1 MERIKKSYYDDALV
15 TNLASMLRMPKEQ
28 VIDKLWA
35 NKVLTTRVVK
45 ADTSAFEQKVQKVAE
60 RMSSPMSQA
69 EFKAQLPSQIERANA
84 KRAEAEAK
92 QKVIQPNPAP
102 AAPRKNIPHLT
113 PERLDALRGS
123 GPDTAANEQ
132 FATSIQAARTR
143 ANSGSAR
150 PSSGANPS
158 SEMELSLINK
168 GISDIN
174 PYVGTQYDVTNV
186 ETLSR
191 LMGIPEADVIK
202 KLSKA
207 AFRQGIND
215 PDAAPEGGAM
225 GGPEGGAMGGPE
237 GGAMG
242 GQARYD
248 EKGNPDPN
256 GEYDENGQ
264 PIEDDDESGD
274 ESDGEYG
281 RRTVNPNGMVGGPA
295 EGIPDHDSTKPGMPL
310 ARSMRKSLSLLDVF
324 YATPTGHSQ
333 KKKLIKANDSEENRS
348 AVNRAVST
356 FNRDASDSNEGMT
369 LDAEVR
375 RYKRKSVNRP
385 SMEKGTA
392 PGVDGAVGGY
402 KPSDGGYLMGAARK
416 TKNAFDQVKTA
427 ATPKPPEPPEPPA
440 DPSQQWES

>member
-45 ADTSAFEQKVQKVAE
+45 AEPSAFEQKVQGVAQ
-60 RMSSPMSQA
+60 RMAPRVDQA
-69 EFKAQLPSQIERANA
+69 AFKAGLPSQQARAAN
-84 KRAEAEAK
+84 EAS
-92 QKVIQPNPAP
+92 QKVIQPNNLP
-102 AAPRKNIPHLT
+102 PRKQPRVEIGDN
-113 PERLDALRGS
+113 S
-123 GPDTAANEQ
+123 TANAK
-132 FATSIQAARTR
+132 FATDIRAARDR
-143 ANSGSAR
+143 ASQGSAK
-150 PSSGANPS
+150 PS

-242 GQARYD
+242 GEARYD

-256 GEYDENGQ
+256 GQYDENGQ
-264 PIEDDDESGD
+264 PIEDGGESGD

-295 EGIPDHDSTKPGMPL
+295 EGIPDHDSAEPGMPL

-333 KKKLIKANDSEENRS
+333 KKN
-348 AVNRAVST
+348 
-356 FNRDASDSNEGMT
+356 
-369 LDAEVR
+369 
-375 RYKRKSVNRP
+375 
-385 SMEKGTA
+385 
-392 PGVDGAVGGY
+392 
-402 KPSDGGYLMGAARK
+402 
-416 TKNAFDQVKTA
+416 
-427 ATPKPPEPPEPPA
+427 
-440 DPSQQWES
+440 

>member
-45 ADTSAFEQKVQKVAE
+45 AEPSAFEQKVREVAG
-60 RMSSPMSQA
+60 RMPPPSSQA
-69 EFKAQLPSQIERANA
+69 DFKAQLPSQNERAES
-84 KRAEAEAK
+84 EAR
-92 QKVIQPNPAP
+92 QKAIQPNNLP
-102 AAPRKNIPHLT
+102 PRRPSIQPNNLPPRPPSK
-113 PERLDALRGS
+113 DAE
-123 GPDTAANEQ
+123 N
-132 FATSIQAARTR
+132 FATEIRNARGR
-143 ANSGSAR
+143 ASQGSAK
-150 PSSGANPS
+150 PSA
-158 SEMELSLINK
+158 EMELSLINK

-215 PDAAPEGGAM
+215 PDAAPEGGPEGGAMGAPEGGAM

-242 GQARYD
+242 GPEGGAMGGPEGGQARYD
-248 EKGNPDPN
+248 EEGNPDPN

-281 RRTVNPNGMVGGPA
+281 RRTVNPNGMVGGPP
-295 EGIPDHDSTKPGMPL
+295 EGIPDHDSTEPGMPL

-333 KKKLIKANDSEENRS
+333 KKN
-348 AVNRAVST
+348 
-356 FNRDASDSNEGMT
+356 
-369 LDAEVR
+369 
-375 RYKRKSVNRP
+375 
-385 SMEKGTA
+385 
-392 PGVDGAVGGY
+392 
-402 KPSDGGYLMGAARK
+402 
-416 TKNAFDQVKTA
+416 
-427 ATPKPPEPPEPPA
+427 
-440 DPSQQWES
+440 

>member
-45 ADTSAFEQKVQKVAE
+45 AEPAGSFDQKIAE
-60 RMSSPMSQA
+60 V
-69 EFKAQLPSQIERANA
+69 RANHA
-84 KRAEAEAK
+84 TAMDQSRQGHPVFKPKDPAREQREQREQQRR
-92 QKVIQPNPAP
+92 QKDMEGGRAP
-102 AAPRKNIPHLT
+102 AVVPAQPKT
-113 PERLDALRGS
+113 
-123 GPDTAANEQ
+123 Q
-132 FATSIQAARTR
+132 
-143 ANSGSAR
+143 
-150 PSSGANPS
+150 SGALPRRDMGDGSRKVLRTPTDS
-158 SEMELSLINK
+158 SSSDSMELSLINK

-191 LMGIPEADVIK
+191 LMGIPEADVIN

-237 GGAMG
+237 GGPEGGAMGGPEG

-264 PIEDDDESGD
+264 PIEDDGESDG

-281 RRTVNPNGMVGGPA
+281 RRIVNPNGMVGGPP

-333 KKKLIKANDSEENRS
+333 KKKLTKANDSE
-348 AVNRAVST
+348 VNRAVST
-356 FNRDASDSNEGMT
+356 FNRDASDSNEDIPT

-402 KPSDGGYLMGAARK
+402 RSTDGGFITGAARK

-427 ATPKPPEPPEPPA
+427 ATPKPPGD
-440 DPSQQWES
+440 DPSQHWGS

>member
-45 ADTSAFEQKVQKVAE
+45 AETAGSFDQKIAE
-60 RMSSPMSQA
+60 V
-69 EFKAQLPSQIERANA
+69 RANHA
-84 KRAEAEAK
+84 TAMEQSRQGHPVFKPNDPAREQMEQRAQQERKEAMERGRAPA
-92 QKVIQPNPAP
+92 VVPAP
-102 AAPRKNIPHLT
+102 PKT
-113 PERLDALRGS
+113 
-123 GPDTAANEQ
+123 Q
-132 FATSIQAARTR
+132 
-143 ANSGSAR
+143 
-150 PSSGANPS
+150 SGALPRRDMGNGSSKVLRTPTDSSS

-225 GGPEGGAMGGPE
+225 GGPEGGAMGAPEGGAMGGPE

-242 GQARYD
+242 GPEGGAMGGPVRYD

-264 PIEDDDESGD
+264 PIENDDES

-281 RRTVNPNGMVGGPA
+281 SGPA
-295 EGIPDHDSTKPGMPL
+295 SGIPDHDSTKPGMPL

-333 KKKLIKANDSEENRS
+333 KKN
-348 AVNRAVST
+348 
-356 FNRDASDSNEGMT
+356 
-369 LDAEVR
+369 
-375 RYKRKSVNRP
+375 
-385 SMEKGTA
+385 
-392 PGVDGAVGGY
+392 
-402 KPSDGGYLMGAARK
+402 
-416 TKNAFDQVKTA
+416 
-427 ATPKPPEPPEPPA
+427 
-440 DPSQQWES
+440 

>member
-45 ADTSAFEQKVQKVAE
+45 AETAGSFDQKIAE
-60 RMSSPMSQA
+60 V
-69 EFKAQLPSQIERANA
+69 RANHA
-84 KRAEAEAK
+84 TAMEQSRQGHPVFKPNDPAREQMEQRAQQERKEAMERGRAPA
-92 QKVIQPNPAP
+92 VVPAP
-102 AAPRKNIPHLT
+102 PKT
-113 PERLDALRGS
+113 
-123 GPDTAANEQ
+123 Q
-132 FATSIQAARTR
+132 
-143 ANSGSAR
+143 
-150 PSSGANPS
+150 SGALPRRDMGNGSSKVLRTPTDSSS

-215 PDAAPEGGAM
+215 PDAAPEGG
-225 GGPEGGAMGGPE
+225 PE
-237 GGAMG
+237 G

-256 GEYDENGQ
+256 GKYDENGQ
-264 PIEDDDESGD
+264 PIEDDDES

-281 RRTVNPNGMVGGPA
+281 RRVVNPNGMVGGPA

-324 YATPTGHSQ
+324 NATPTGHSQ
-333 KKKLIKANDSEENRS
+333 KK
-348 AVNRAVST
+348 T
-356 FNRDASDSNEGMT
+356 
-369 LDAEVR
+369 
-375 RYKRKSVNRP
+375 SVNRVRP
-385 SMEKGTA
+385 
-392 PGVDGAVGGY
+392 D
-402 KPSDGGYLMGAARK
+402 LR
-416 TKNAFDQVKTA
+416 
-427 ATPKPPEPPEPPA
+427 
-440 DPSQQWES
+440 